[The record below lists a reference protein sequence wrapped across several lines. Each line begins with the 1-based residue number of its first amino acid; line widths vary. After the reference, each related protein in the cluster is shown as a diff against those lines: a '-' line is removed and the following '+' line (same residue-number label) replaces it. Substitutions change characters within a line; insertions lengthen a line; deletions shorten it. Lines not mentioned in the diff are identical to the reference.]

1 VQRLRTR
8 LQATGDLAVTHASD
22 SYDRD
27 VTDAVRHIQAR
38 FGLEVDGVTGPA
50 TIRALNVPV
59 ESRVRQIELTL
70 EQLRSLQPPHTGIV
84 VDAGTQRLVAMDR
97 GQQVLDMRV
106 LAGRECRAAPV
117 VVDELAYIVVN
128 PPWYVPPGV
137 ATQDIVK
144 AAREDAS
151 YLLEHGIRVFTGW
164 DDHGTP
170 IPMSDIDWTR
180 VDPTEF
186 PWILRQDPHPENP
199 LGAIALTLRNRF
211 DVYFNAGPA
220 GEPFAAGTARRQH
233 GCIRLE
239 RPLDVAAF
247 AIRNDPQL
255 SMAMLTRA
263 VATGRRHQILL
274 REPVPV
280 YVLHSAAWIGADGT
294 LHFSDDVR

>member
-1 VQRLRTR
+1 
-8 LQATGDLAVTHASD
+8 
-22 SYDRD
+22 
-27 VTDAVRHIQAR
+27 
-38 FGLEVDGVTGPA
+38 
-50 TIRALNVPV
+50 
-59 ESRVRQIELTL
+59 
-70 EQLRSLQPPHTGIV
+70 
-84 VDAGTQRLVAMDR
+84 
-97 GQQVLDMRV
+97 
-106 LAGRECRAAPV
+106 
-117 VVDELAYIVVN
+117 
-128 PPWYVPPGV
+128 
-137 ATQDIVK
+137 
-144 AAREDAS
+144 
-151 YLLEHGIRVFTGW
+151 LLEHGIRVFTGW

-220 GEPFAAGTARRQH
+220 GEPFAAGTAGRQH